1 MVPLLTFL
9 NIQVQIYKGINED
22 NILNKNLSPFTRQ
35 IEIGLSSQACCLMGA
50 WLPENA
56 YVRFTHRQPKFQTRT
71 LRGWLKLMILRLS
84 VGEQTTKFLAHSVLL
99 KRKQKTFSPWPKA
112 KIILF
117 PSTKGKQTST
127 CLEICFCDFRC
138 SAVGVFV

>member
-22 NILNKNLSPFTRQ
+22 NILNKNLSTLNKPNRNRFELPRLLPN
-35 IEIGLSSQACCLMGA
+35 GCLVARG
-50 WLPENA
+50 A

-71 LRGWLKLMILRLS
+71 LSGWLKLVILRLS

-117 PSTKGKQTST
+117 LPTKGKQTST

-138 SAVGVFV
+138 SAVGVFI